1 MGDFKINEVEALAS
15 KYIGSLNFDN
25 KEDNFIDHKTRVN
38 QKRTEVSYKEEDPIK
53 ASVLRF
59 YNKGFNNNLSQRYK
73 AKLLMAIV
81 DKIFFNEIREKN
93 KLVYSIF
100 MGEYFSQKLPIG
112 LISIILGYDSD
123 PKNVDIINKK
133 IENILNG
140 VKNKNFDKQIFIN
153 QKKALVNELRNVQN
167 TNKYWIN
174 SLIRADKYNENFER
188 YAYIEQIINQISLN
202 EISLL
207 AKKYFDENYFN
218 SIQLIKE

>member
-1 MGDFKINEVEALAS
+1 MGDFKINEVEAFAS
-15 KYIGSLNFDN
+15 RYIGSLNFDN

-100 MGEYFSQKLPIG
+100 MGEYFSQKLPIE

-123 PKNVDIINKK
+123 PENVDIINKK

-153 QKKALVNELRNVQN
+153 QKKALINELRNVQN

-174 SLIRADKYNENFER
+174 SLIRADKYKENFER
-188 YAYIEQIINQISLN
+188 YAYIAVSYTHLTLPTSLR
-202 EISLL
+202 E
-207 AKKYFDENYFN
+207 
-218 SIQLIKE
+218 

>member
-1 MGDFKINEVEALAS
+1 MGDFKINEVEAFAS

-25 KEDNFIDHKTRVN
+25 KKDNFIDHKTRVN

-59 YNKGFNNNLSQRYK
+59 YNKRFNNNLTQRYK

-81 DKIFFNEIREKN
+81 DKIFFNEIREKD

-123 PKNVDIINKK
+123 PKNVEVINKK
-133 IENILNG
+133 IENILNE
-140 VKNKNFDKQIFIN
+140 VKIKSFDKQVFVN
-153 QKKALVNELRNVQN
+153 QKKALINELKKEQN
-167 TNKYWIN
+167 TNKYWID
-174 SLIRADKYNENFER
+174 SLIRADKYKENFER
-188 YAYIEQIINQISLN
+188 HAYIE
-202 EISLL
+202 
-207 AKKYFDENYFN
+207 
-218 SIQLIKE
+218 